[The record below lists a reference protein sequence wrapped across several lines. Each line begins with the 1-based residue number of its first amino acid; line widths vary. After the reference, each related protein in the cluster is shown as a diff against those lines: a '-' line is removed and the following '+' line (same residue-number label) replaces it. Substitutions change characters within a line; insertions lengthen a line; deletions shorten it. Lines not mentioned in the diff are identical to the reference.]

1 MRRLNRDE
9 TVDTKGQV
17 AINFITLA
25 LLRGTT
31 PLMMYLAVTNL
42 DSAPLVVAIKC
53 GITFL
58 LFSVSLLWFMSKDT
72 QLQCHVINNLRNKHT
87 YWKLCKFLS
96 FVFLLGEAPT
106 SICHFFHLSVCPS
119 YTISQEPYII

>member
-9 TVDTKGQV
+9 TVDTKGQIAV
-17 AINFITLA
+17 NFIILA

-58 LFSVSLLWFMSKDT
+58 LFSVSLLWFMSKDI
-72 QLQCHVINNLRNKHT
+72 QLQCHVINNLRNKDT
-87 YWKLCKFLS
+87 YWKLCKFFSL
-96 FVFLLGEAPT
+96 VILLFT
-106 SICHFFHLSVCPS
+106 SEGS
-119 YTISQEPYII
+119 